1 VLLGDEEGLGGVEES
16 TRRPL
21 IGMERVLDGLQC

>member
-16 TRRPL
+16 TRRLL
-21 IGMERVLDGLQC
+21 IGMERVLAGLQC